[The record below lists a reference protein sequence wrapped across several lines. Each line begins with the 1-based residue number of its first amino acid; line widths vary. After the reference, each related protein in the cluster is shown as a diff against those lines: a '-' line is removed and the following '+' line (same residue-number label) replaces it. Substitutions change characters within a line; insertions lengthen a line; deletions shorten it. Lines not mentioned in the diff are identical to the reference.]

1 MTLKSEDRKNII
13 IYRLEKAVKTLD
25 EAKAVSALG
34 YWTLAANRL
43 YYAAYYASIS
53 LLIHSGIEAS
63 THNGVV
69 RMIGPEF
76 VRNGKLSV
84 DDSKLLSRLFTM
96 RQTGDYEDFFDWSEK
111 DIRPL
116 IPQVEEYI
124 QRISQMITT

>member
-13 IYRLEKAVKTLD
+13 IYRLEKAVQTLD

-69 RMIGPEF
+69 RMIGSEF

-96 RQTGDYEDFFDWSEK
+96 RQTVDYED
-111 DIRPL
+111 
-116 IPQVEEYI
+116 
-124 QRISQMITT
+124 